1 MIAPNQKSVSNMNL
15 PTQTLLDRFCRYV
28 RIHTEAVENS
38 GKYPSSPGQLELG
51 KMLLQELNELGL
63 ADARQSEFGIVT
75 ATVPATVPFQTPVI
89 ALLAHMDTSP
99 ETTGKNVK
107 PIVHPNY
114 DGLDLVLPG
123 DPSKVLRPAEFPELK
138 ACIGKTVITTDGTTL
153 LGADNK
159 SGIAVIME
167 AAAHLLKHTE
177 IPHGPIRIC
186 FTCDEEIG
194 HGTDHVDL
202 AELGATVGYTLDG
215 AGEGEIEAETFSA
228 DKATIMFTGINI
240 HPSVAKDKMVNALR
254 MAGFFLGRLNDYPAP
269 ETTEGREGF
278 VHPYTL
284 EGGVGKVT
292 VGFLLR
298 DFVTSKLAEQAERL
312 RQLAQMT
319 ERQYPK
325 SKVEVHIQPQYRNMA
340 DGLQKDPRAV
350 SFAVAAM
357 EAAGLKPKIGSVRGG
372 TDGSLLTAKGL
383 PTPNLS
389 TAEHNPHSPLEWT
402 CLEQMQTAVRVVVE
416 LARTWAKQ

>member
-1 MIAPNQKSVSNMNL
+1 MNL
-15 PTQTLLDRFCRYV
+15 PTQSLLDRFCRYV

-38 GKYPSSPGQLELG
+38 GTYPSSPGQIDLG
-51 KMLLQELNELGL
+51 RMLLQELKELGL
-63 ADARQSEFGIVT
+63 NDAKHSEFGIVT
-75 ATVPATVPFQTPVI
+75 ATIPATVAQQTPVI
-89 ALLAHMDTSP
+89 ALLAHIDTSP

-107 PIVHPNY
+107 PIVHANY
-114 DGLDLVLPG
+114 DGIDLVLPG
-123 DPSKVLRPAEFPELK
+123 DPSKMLRPEEFPELK
-138 ACIGKTVITTDGTTL
+138 ACIGKTIITTDGTTL

-167 AAAHLLKHTE
+167 AAAYLVAHPE
-177 IPHGPIRIC
+177 VPHGPVRIC

-194 HGTDHVDL
+194 HGVDHVDL
-202 AELGATVGYTLDG
+202 EELGAVVGYTLDG

-228 DKATIMFTGINI
+228 DKAVITFTGINI
-240 HPSVAKDKMVNALR
+240 HPSIAKDKMVNALR
-254 MAGFFLGRLNDYPAP
+254 MAGCFLNGLNDYEAP
-269 ETTEGREGF
+269 ETTAGREGF
-278 VHPYTL
+278 IHPYTI

-292 VGFLLR
+292 VGLLLR
-298 DFVTSKLAEQAERL
+298 DFITSKLAEQADWL
-312 RQLAQMT
+312 RQLARMT
-319 ERQYPK
+319 ENQYPN
-325 SKVEVHIQPQYRNMA
+325 SSVEVRIQPQYRNMA

-350 SFAVAAM
+350 SYAVAAM

-402 CLEQMQTAVRVVVE
+402 CLEEMQSAVRVVVE
-416 LARTWAKQ
+416 LAKKWARP